1 MKKILIS
8 ENDFE
13 KLSKLKLKAIN
24 ESYKKFCKRKKC
36 HLKDPRLKKFF
47 DNCSKDFNPVLYT
60 IPFRCYFSLYFY
72 LYLKSKTVR
81 FNFDMEK
88 NQFQVSK
95 PMEVNFSEI
104 RRLAGI
110 PMGTLKAAYREL
122 IKYGFLVYTEELASD
137 KKNDSKCAMLLND
150 YYILEHDTA
159 KNKTIFNIKLT

>member
-1 MKKILIS
+1 MIKILIS

-13 KLSKLKLKAIN
+13 KLSKVKLKSIN
-24 ESYKKFCKRKKC
+24 ESYNKFCKRKKN

-47 DNCSKDFNPVLYT
+47 DNCTKDFNPVLYT
-60 IPFRCYFSLYFY
+60 IPFSCYFSLYLY
-72 LYLKSKTVR
+72 LYLKSKAVR

-104 RRLAGI
+104 RRIAGI

-150 YYILEHDTA
+150 HYILEHDTA

>member
-8 ENDFE
+8 NNDFE
-13 KLSKLKLKAIN
+13 KLIELKSKAISD
-24 ESYKKFCKRKKC
+24 SYKRFRKKKKC

-47 DNCSKDFNPVLYT
+47 DNCTKDFNPLLYT
-60 IPFRCYFSLYFY
+60 IPFSCYFSFYFY
-72 LYLKSKTVR
+72 LFLKSKAVR
-81 FNFDMEK
+81 FNFDLEK
-88 NQFQVSK
+88 EYFQVSK
-95 PMEVNFSEI
+95 PMEINFSEI
-104 RRLAGI
+104 RRIAGI

-150 YYILEHDTA
+150 HFILEHDTA

>member
-8 ENDFE
+8 EIDFE

-24 ESYKKFCKRKKC
+24 ESFNKFCKRKKC
-36 HLKDPRLKKFF
+36 HLKDQRLKKFF
-47 DNCSKDFNPVLYT
+47 EICTKDFNPVLYT
-60 IPFRCYFSLYFY
+60 IPFRCYFSLYLY

-95 PMEVNFSEI
+95 PMEINFSDI
-104 RRLAGI
+104 RRIAGI
-110 PMGTLKAAYREL
+110 PMGTLKAAYKEL
-122 IKYGFLVYTEELASD
+122 IKYGFLIYTEELASD

-150 YYILEHDTA
+150 HFILEHDTA